1 MNGKYSTLITGQLI
15 AKPDIL
21 LTYLLKKK
29 NNKKSPMILVKYK
42 TCMILKITPLLK
54 LSNQERIEFL

>member
-21 LTYLLKKK
+21 LTYLLKKNQK
-29 NNKKSPMILVKYK
+29 GPMMLVKYK

-54 LSNQERIEFL
+54 PSNQERIEFL